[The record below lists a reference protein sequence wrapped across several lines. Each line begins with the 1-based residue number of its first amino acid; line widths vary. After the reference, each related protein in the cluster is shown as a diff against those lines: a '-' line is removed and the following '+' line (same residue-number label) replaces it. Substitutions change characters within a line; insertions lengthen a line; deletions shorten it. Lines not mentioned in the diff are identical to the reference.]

1 MAKRPAF
8 CKGDHPVEA
17 TSSAANSDVP
27 ARPNGTEA
35 THQQILPFWKF
46 INSGENGLD
55 KCKTDVASL
64 ELNVNTFRGDIKLA
78 ALGDLDSLDGA
89 VCRSSLGV
97 LDLLDNLVAFK
108 DLTED
113 DVLAIEPRGDNGGD
127 EELGAVG
134 VTTSVGHGEKTLL
147 GVLELEV
154 LVLEAVAV
162 DGLATSA
169 VTLGEVTALDHK
181 VLDDAV
187 EGRALVAE
195 ALLASGQSAEVLSSL
210 GDSLAIET
218 HDDAAERLITLLNVE
233 VDLVG
238 DLGTLGSL
246 GRLGEE
252 EEAEPKEQGRRE
264 KATKVEHDCC
274 FSAN

>member
-8 CKGDHPVEA
+8 CIGDQPAEA

-27 ARPNGTEA
+27 TRPNGTEA
-35 THQQILPFWKF
+35 THQQIPPFWKF
-46 INSGENGLD
+46 INGGESGLD

-78 ALGDLDSLDGA
+78 ALGDLDSLDGS
-89 VCRSSLGV
+89 VRRSSLAV
-97 LDLLDNLVAFK
+97 LDLLDNFVALK
-108 DLTED
+108 NLAED
-113 DVLAIEPRGDNGGD
+113 NVLAIEPRSDDGGD

-134 VTTSVGHGEKTLL
+134 VTTSVSHGEKTLL

-154 LVLEAVAV
+154 LVLEAVTV

-169 VTLGEVTALDHK
+169 VTLGEVTTLDHK
-181 VLDDAV
+181 VLDDTV
-187 EGRALVAE
+187 EGRALVTE
-195 ALLASGQSAEVLSSL
+195 ALLTSSKGAEVLSSL

-218 HDDAAERLITLLNVE
+218 HDNAAERLVALSDVE

>member
-8 CKGDHPVEA
+8 CIGDHPVEA

-27 ARPNGTEA
+27 TRPNGTEA

-46 INSGENGLD
+46 INGGENGLD

-78 ALGDLDSLDGA
+78 ALGNLDSLDGS
-89 VCRSSLGV
+89 VRRSSLGV
-97 LDLLDNLVAFK
+97 LDLLDNLVALEDF
-108 DLTED
+108 TED

-134 VTTSVGHGEKTLL
+134 VATGVGHGQKTLL

-154 LVLEAVAV
+154 LILEAVAV
-162 DGLATSA
+162 DRLATSA

-181 VLDDAV
+181 VLDDTV
-187 EGRALVAE
+187 ESRALVTE
-195 ALLASGQSAEVLSSL
+195 ALLTSGQSAEILSGF

-218 HDDAAERLITLLNVE
+218 HDDAAERLVTLLNVE
-233 VDLVG
+233 VDLVC
-238 DLGTLGSL
+238 DLGTLGSV

-252 EEAEPKEQGRRE
+252 EKAEPKEQGRRK

-274 FSAN
+274 VSAN